1 MREDWIEIELK
12 DACGIHDNLRKPIN
26 SSERNKRIQGKQ
38 KSELYPYYGATG
50 QVGYIDDYLTDGE
63 YVLIGEDGAPFLDY
77 TKNVAYLING
87 KTWVNNH
94 AHILRSYF
102 NNRFLLYYLNT
113 VNFNGFVSGTTRLKL
128 TQASLKKIPIKLAP
142 LSEQRAIVAK
152 IEQLFSELDNGIA
165 NLKAAKD
172 KLEIYRQAVLK
183 KAFEGELTKEWREKS
198 KNWEV
203 GSLERLANIIDPQP
217 SHRTPPKSDDGVPYI
232 GVADFDK
239 VSGKINFES
248 ARKVGKYVLE
258 EHIERYRLNEGDFVI
273 GKIGTIGKPFFV
285 PVRRFYTLSANVVL
299 IQPIKKI
306 ADSKYL
312 FYLVLSPIIE
322 EQFKKGSKATTQAA
336 FGIKKVRLLNI
347 PICSMEEQVSIVQE
361 IESRLSVCD
370 NIIVDIDEGLEK
382 AEALRQSILKQAF
395 EGKLLS
401 ETELQACRKESD
413 WEPAEKL
420 LSRIELEKEKL

>member
-183 KAFEGELTKEWREKS
+183 KAFEGEFEIKKIKEVCENIK
-198 KNWEV
+198 V
-203 GSLERLANIIDPQP
+203 GIVIKPTQYYSIEE
-217 SHRTPPKSDDGVPYI
+217 DGVP
-232 GVADFDK
+232 AF
-239 VSGKINFES
+239 
-248 ARKVGKYVLE
+248 R
-258 EHIERYRLNEGDFVI
+258 
-273 GKIGTIGKPFFV
+273 
-285 PVRRFYTLSANVVL
+285 SANVREFKIENANWVYFTKDGNRQNSRTQIKENDVL
-299 IQPIKKI
+299 IVRSGYPGTSCVVPKKYEGSNAIDILI
-306 ADSKYL
+306 ATPDQRQIHAKYL
-312 FYLVLSPIIE
+312 CAFNNSPLG
-322 EQFKKGSKATTQAA
+322 KGLFRAGSRGVAQQHLNV
-336 FGIKKVRLLNI
+336 GIYSNLNI
-347 PICSMEEQVSIVQE
+347 PVPSIEQQSDILQE
-361 IESRLSVCD
+361 IETRLSVCD
-370 NIIVDIDEGLEK
+370 NILTNIEEGLEK
-382 AEALRQSILKQAF
+382 TEALRQSILKQAF
-395 EGKLLS
+395 EGKLLN

-420 LSRIELEKEKL
+420 LSRIKLEKEKL